1 MNNFDVVGNV
11 STTAAAHELALANAP
26 HWDAFTTRQRFPG
39 SPHSDTKCIPL
50 RGASAFLESYKP
62 LVARKATVFSA
73 YLPHTV
79 ALVNKV
85 LNGLPV
91 LTVGNVLAVA
101 LMPGGQI
108 TPHIDEGDYPTHFER
123 FHIVVTS
130 PTGNW
135 FKCGEEVFMPNPGDI
150 FFFNHRLTHSVG
162 NPSSEARIHLI
173 VDVTL
178 KE

>member
-1 MNNFDVVGNV
+1 MKQFDVVGNV
-11 STTAAAHELALANAP
+11 DTRAAARELAHAP
-26 HWDAFTTRQRFPG
+26 HWDAFTSRQRFPG
-39 SPHSDTKCIPL
+39 SPHDETKCIPL
-50 RGASAFLESYKP
+50 RGASAFLESYTPSAK
-62 LVARKATVFSA
+62 RKATPFSA

-85 LNGLPV
+85 LDGLPV

-101 LMPGGQI
+101 LMPGG
-108 TPHIDEGDYPTHFER
+108 TVKPHIDEGAYPTHFER
-123 FHIVVTS
+123 FHIAVTS
-130 PTGNW
+130 PDGNW
-135 FKCGEEVFMPNPGDI
+135 FKCDDEVFHPLPGDI

-162 NPSSEARIHLI
+162 NPSNEARIHLI